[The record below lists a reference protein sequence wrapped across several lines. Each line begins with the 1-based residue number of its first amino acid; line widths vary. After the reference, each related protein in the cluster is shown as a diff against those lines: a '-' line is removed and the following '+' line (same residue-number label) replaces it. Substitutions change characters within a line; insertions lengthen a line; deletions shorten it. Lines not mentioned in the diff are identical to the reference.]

1 MPPISLRQANP
12 ADWPAVEALLK
23 GNQLPV
29 DGAREHLSTFVIA
42 ESGQEVVGCA
52 GAEPRGD
59 VALLR
64 SVAVAKALHHQGI
77 GREMVS
83 LVLQEARR
91 RNFKAVYLLTTTAR
105 DYFQRLGFVLADRK
119 TAPKALQQSAEF
131 QGACPA
137 SADFMVLAFEQA
149 KATGL
154 ENLPV
159 AVLGAGPVG
168 LAAAAK
174 LIDLGMPFFIL
185 EAASTVGANLVD
197 YGHVRLFSPWRY
209 DIDPTMAK
217 LLEPTGWRA
226 PEPELIPLAGEVV
239 DRVLKPFARLP
250 QVAHALHLDTRVVA
264 VTREGFDKVKS
275 AGREKAPF
283 VIRAIRNGEAIELK
297 ARAVI
302 DSTGTWN
309 HPNPIGASGLPAIGE
324 HESADRIFYGIPDVL
339 GPTRNR
345 YAGKRTLVVGAGHSA
360 ANALLALAELAQ
372 QAPSTKLVWSVRSPS
387 LTRVFGGGDADALPA
402 RGALGTSLRNLRDT
416 GGLEF
421 HAGLR
426 ITHIE
431 RRDGQ
436 LRVRG
441 VDTEGREQSIDDI
454 DEIICATGQR
464 PDLSLTGELRL
475 RLDPWLE
482 SNEALGP
489 LIDPNLH
496 SCGTVRPHGH
506 RELGH
511 PEPGLYTVGVKSY
524 GRAPTFLM
532 ATGFEQVRSVVAAI
546 AGDFEAAD
554 RVELDLPETGV
565 CSASGSPT
573 EGLGDTS
580 CCGAPPAASAPVIAA
595 AAPGC
600 GTGACGTPKPVQAPA
615 AAANGC
621 CAPAAAKV
629 ETKVETTGEAS
640 SCCGGP
646 AKADAS
652 ACCML
657 DEKKKAAGESGCG
670 CGTTRRPASE
680 PARAR
685 SACC

>member
-1 MPPISLRQANP
+1 MPTISLRQAHA

-23 GNQLPV
+23 AHRLPLE
-29 DGAREHLSTFVIA
+29 GAREHLSTFVIA
-42 ESGQEVVGCA
+42 EAGREVVGCA
-52 GAEPRGD
+52 GAELRGD

-64 SVAVAKALHHQGI
+64 SVAVAPGLQHRGI
-77 GREMVS
+77 GRQM
-83 LVLQEARR
+83 LGLLLDEARR
-91 RNFKAVYLLTTTAR
+91 RNVTAVYLLTTTAR
-105 DYFQRLGFVLADRK
+105 AYFERLGFTAADRAA
-119 TAPKALQQSAEF
+119 APVALRQSAEF

-137 SADFMVLAFEQA
+137 SADFMVLAFEPPRSTA
-149 KATGL
+149 L
-154 ENLPV
+154 EHLPV

-174 LIDLGMPFFIL
+174 LIERGIPFFIL
-185 EAASTVGANLVD
+185 EAAATVGANLVD

-209 DIDPTMAK
+209 DVDPTVAA
-217 LLEPTGWRA
+217 LLARHGWRA
-226 PEPELIPLAGEVV
+226 PDADRIPLAGEVV
-239 DRVLKPFARLP
+239 AQVLKPFAELPEVAPALRLR
-250 QVAHALHLDTRVVA
+250 TRVVS
-264 VTREGFDKVKS
+264 VSREGFDKVKS

-283 VIRAIRNGEAIELK
+283 VIRAERDGEPIELK

-302 DSTGTWN
+302 DATGTWN
-309 HPNPIGASGLPAIGE
+309 HPNPVGASGLPALGE
-324 HESADRIFYGIPDVL
+324 RDAADRIFYGIPDVL
-339 GPTRNR
+339 GGARGR

-360 ANALLALAELAQ
+360 ANALLALAELAK
-372 QAPSTKLVWSVRSPS
+372 QAPGTRLVWSVRSPV

-402 RGALGTSLRNLRDT
+402 RGALGTALRDLRDS

-426 ITHIE
+426 ITAIARH
-431 RRDGQ
+431 DGS
-436 LRVRG
+436 LRVQG
-441 VDTEGREQSIDDI
+441 VDAAGREQSIDRI
-454 DEIICATGQR
+454 DEIVCATGQR
-464 PDLSLTGELRL
+464 PDLSLTSELRV

-506 RELGH
+506 RELAH

-546 AGDFEAAD
+546 AGDLEAAD

-565 CSASGSPT
+565 CSAGGST
-573 EGLGDTS
+573 VDG
-580 CCGAPPAASAPVIAA
+580 PADA
-595 AAPGC
+595 
-600 GTGACGTPKPVQAPA
+600 
-615 AAANGC
+615 
-621 CAPAAAKV
+621 
-629 ETKVETTGEAS
+629 

-646 AKADAS
+646 ARSDAS
-652 ACCML
+652 ACCAL
-657 DEKKKAAGESGCG
+657 DERKKAEGEAGCG
-670 CGTTRRPASE
+670 CGTAPR